1 MSPHM
6 ETRLILPSYDSF
18 MSPHMEPRLIL
29 PCYTWVR
36 WALYDSFMSPLWLIH
51 EPSMT
56 HSWALYDSF
65 MRPHMETRLILP
77 WYICAPWLIVPHC
90 AIWRHDLMTSW
101 LNAASYGD
109 EIHSALIYMCTMTHS
124 ATLCHDSLCHKETW
138 WLNDL
143 ITEWLNDWMT

>member
-1 MSPHM
+1 
-6 ETRLILPSYDSF
+6 
-18 MSPHMEPRLIL
+18 
-29 PCYTWVR
+29 
-36 WALYDSFMSPLWLIH
+36 MSPLWLINEPSYGNKTH
-51 EPSMT
+51 SALIWLILGSMWALTWSRDWFYLVIHGCDEPSMT

-77 WYICAPWLIVPHC
+77 WYICAPWLIVPRC